1 MQRIRCSEY
10 FSAAAEKCSL
20 SVEIV
25 FAKETKNCLRPL
37 RKTPRLNTSEGLQY
51 GLSGNQVIQS
61 ATLYPAFLRETAPPA
76 TGSKAGGNL
85 LDLSRKIYFGRCHQ
99 F

>member
-1 MQRIRCSEY
+1 MIDMNNTGMKR
-10 FSAAAEKCSL
+10 AALINDLSCMGKCSL
-20 SVEIV
+20 SVEII

-61 ATLYPAFLRETAPPA
+61 ATLYPAF
-76 TGSKAGGNL
+76 
-85 LDLSRKIYFGRCHQ
+85 
-99 F
+99 